1 VVKWKTASQ
10 LNGRNVTANDEE
22 FIMSKK
28 PLSLKQLH
36 KSGSVSV
43 ETDRMPNY
51 ITKPPKF
58 SCPLSSYIMWHHN
71 LEYTECPLSSDQRD
85 MGTCAKCKLR
95 GDSKAKIKGKKDKPL
110 KKNFPKVEKRHKE
123 PIPKIG
129 KTYTSK

>member
-1 VVKWKTASQ
+1 
-10 LNGRNVTANDEE
+10 
-22 FIMSKK
+22 MSKK
-28 PLSLKQLH
+28 PLSLKQLY

-58 SCPLSSYIMWHHN
+58 SCPLSPYIMWHRN
-71 LEYTECPLSSDQRD
+71 LEYMECPLSPDQRD
-85 MGTCAKCKLR
+85 MGTCAKCKFR
-95 GDSKAKIKGKKDKPL
+95 GDSKVKIKER
-110 KKNFPKVEKRHKE
+110 KNKSARKSPPKVEKRHKE